1 MAKKC
6 ESCAFNAENKSAL
19 KEHQQAE
26 HGIVSSSVGFMFTNE
41 HQVEEP
47 ADIVLGGTS
56 FRPLILPSDPPF
68 SLNISIDVCV
78 NIFFSIFRKSSTR
91 FRTVFLSSP
100 ANTGENLTASS
111 LSISWLKLNAL
122 TSPIQVLKSELLHI
136 LTSYH
141 FDCRRKTE
149 LWFGTRRN

>member
-1 MAKKC
+1 MSHLSCDILNAFGKK
-6 ESCAFNAENKSAL
+6 
-19 KEHQQAE
+19 
-26 HGIVSSSVGFMFTNE
+26 
-41 HQVEEP
+41 
-47 ADIVLGGTS
+47 VLGGTS

-141 FDCRRKTE
+141 FDCCRKTDRN
-149 LWFGTRRN
+149 LSFGSGPEEIKMERK